1 MMKSIEIIGYKRA
14 NLGKS
19 EVKKLR
25 DEGNV
30 PCVIYGGEQQIHFS
44 VPMILFRELVYTAD
58 AHFVNLN
65 IEGDEFRCILQDIQF
80 HPVNDIIIHADFLE
94 LHTGKTIKMDI
105 PIHLIGQS
113 PGVEN
118 GGTLVRKR
126 RTLKIKALPKNMPNY
141 VEVDISALDFH
152 SSIKVA
158 DISIEQGK
166 ILDPTQL
173 SIVVVE
179 IPRAL
184 KTEEEEAA
192 EGEEGVEGEEGA
204 EGEAT
209 EGGDAPAEGGDK
221 ASE

>member
-1 MMKSIEIIGYKRA
+1 MVEH
-14 NLGKS
+14 L
-19 EVKKLR
+19 
-25 DEGNV
+25 
-30 PCVIYGGEQQIHFS
+30 
-44 VPMILFRELVYTAD
+44 
-58 AHFVNLN
+58 
-65 IEGDEFRCILQDIQF
+65 
-80 HPVNDIIIHADFLE
+80 LE
-94 LHTGKTIKMDI
+94 
-105 PIHLIGQS
+105 
-113 PGVEN
+113 E
-118 GGTLVRKR
+118 R
-126 RTLKIKALPKNMPNY
+126 RTLRIKALPKNMPNY

-184 KTEEEEAA
+184 KTEEEEA
-192 EGEEGVEGEEGA
+192 EGEEGVEGE

-209 EGGDAPAEGGDK
+209 EGGDAPAEGEAK

>member
-44 VPMILFRELVYTAD
+44 VPVILFRELVYTAD

-80 HPVNDIIIHADFLE
+80 HPVNDTIIHADFLE
-94 LHTGKTIKMDI
+94 LHTGKAIKMDI
-105 PIHLIGQS
+105 PIHLVGQS

-118 GGTLVRKR
+118 GGTLIQKR
-126 RTLKIKALPKNMPNY
+126 RTLKIKALPKNMPDY
-141 VEVDISALDFH
+141 VEIDISELDFN
-152 SSIKVA
+152 SSMKVA
-158 DISIEQGK
+158 DITIEHGK
-166 ILDPTQL
+166 ILDPAQL
-173 SIVVVE
+173 SVVVVE
-179 IPRAL
+179 IPRVL
-184 KTEEEEAA
+184 KTEEEEEV
-192 EGEEGVEGEEGA
+192 EGEEGEEGA

-209 EGGDAPAEGGDK
+209 EGGDTPTEGGDK